1 MYWTPTNRM
10 NKWNTLKSLLVT
22 ATLCCVLMAMGVS
35 SAYSQAKIF
44 DKSGNLLEVAE
55 NAQSVAEVDSL
66 ALVKLYNSLRG
77 DTWLVNDGWLTDMV
91 AFWHGVDRI
100 DEIEL
105 PDGSTEFRVTRLELF
120 PNDNNMTQCGYL
132 IPEIADM
139 EYLDRLEMGRQ
150 FMCGDIPEEIFA
162 MPNLVRL
169 RLRGSFLTGE
179 IPWDAI
185 VNATSLERLELEQ
198 NELVGPVMT
207 PAIAGAERLSRIT
220 LDENIRLT
228 GAIPN
233 EILQLENLDRFGAD
247 GLINIHGPMPDFS
260 QLPNLEVL
268 EIQFSNFDP
277 GPFPEWV
284 RNMGGSDG
292 IQRLAL
298 HETNIQGEIPQ
309 WIVEL
314 SAVDELKLG
323 GTGMGMAMADF
334 PNMSFLPALRRF
346 RIWGGNFTGELP
358 FWFGDMSNLERLWIS
373 YTDIGGEL
381 DGAIFNNLT
390 ALTLLKLR
398 HNQFTGGLPPEMQA
412 ITGLDFLALEYN
424 NMEIGDIPDWI
435 GNNLTGL
442 SKLYLAGSG
451 VTGTIPSSLQ
461 NVESL
466 THIRFQNNPGLS
478 GDLPSWI
485 WDLDLNA
492 LDISYT
498 GINVGGEIPSQLQN
512 HPRMQKLGLAGLGL
526 SGQIPSWLGDMPFQR
541 TDGTRD
547 WHPYIS
553 LADNNL
559 SGPIPMSMGNLQTID
574 SLNLANNNLE
584 GTIEMF
590 QTLGSPAEGAY
601 LLGALDVSG
610 NPGLTGEIPADIMK
624 FYRMRVL
631 HFDDTGL
638 CMPAGFDQFLDQI
651 MENGGRSALTNRIMP
666 YASVTDASSFD
677 LCTPASA
684 RDDGSGLPYVFRL
697 NDNYPNPFNPSTSI
711 VYQIPADE
719 MVRLTVY
726 NVLGQRVATLV
737 NERQTAGNH
746 SISFDAS
753 RLASGQYIYR
763 LQAGNRVETRTM
775 TLVK

>member
-1 MYWTPTNRM
+1 
-10 NKWNTLKSLLVT
+10 
-22 ATLCCVLMAMGVS
+22 
-35 SAYSQAKIF
+35 
-44 DKSGNLLEVAE
+44 
-55 NAQSVAEVDSL
+55 
-66 ALVKLYNSLRG
+66 
-77 DTWLVNDGWLTDMV
+77 
-91 AFWHGVDRI
+91 
-100 DEIEL
+100 
-105 PDGSTEFRVTRLELF
+105 
-120 PNDNNMTQCGYL
+120 
-132 IPEIADM
+132 
-139 EYLDRLEMGRQ
+139 
-150 FMCGDIPEEIFA
+150 
-162 MPNLVRL
+162 
-169 RLRGSFLTGE
+169 
-179 IPWDAI
+179 
-185 VNATSLERLELEQ
+185 
-198 NELVGPVMT
+198 
-207 PAIAGAERLSRIT
+207 
-220 LDENIRLT
+220 
-228 GAIPN
+228 
-233 EILQLENLDRFGAD
+233 
-247 GLINIHGPMPDFS
+247 MPDFS

-277 GPFPEWV
+277 APFPEWV

-309 WIVEL
+309 WITEL
-314 SAVDELKLG
+314 TAVDELKLG

-358 FWFGDMSNLERLWIS
+358 FWFGDMSSLERLWIS
-373 YTDIGGEL
+373 HTDIGGEL
-381 DGAIFNNLT
+381 DGDIFNNLT

-398 HNQFTGGLPPEMQA
+398 HNQFTGGLPAQIQA
-412 ITGLDFLALEYN
+412 ISGLDYLALEYN

-451 VTGTIPSSLQ
+451 VTGTIPSSMQ
-461 NVESL
+461 NIESL
-466 THIRFQNNPGLS
+466 THIRLQDNPGLG

-498 GINVGGEIPSQLQN
+498 GINVGEQIPSQLQN
-512 HPRMQKLGLAGLGL
+512 YPRMQKLGLAGLGL

-559 SGPIPMSMGNLQTID
+559 TGPIPMSMGNLQTID

-584 GTIEMF
+584 GGIEMF
-590 QTLGSPAEGAY
+590 RTLGSPAEGAY

-610 NPGLTGEIPADIMK
+610 NQGLTGEIPADMMK

-651 MENGGRSALTNRIMP
+651 LENGGRSSLTNRQMP
-666 YASVTDASSFD
+666 FASVADASSAVF
-677 LCTPASA
+677 CAPASA
-684 RDDGSGLPYVFRL
+684 HDDGSGLPYVFKL
-697 NDNYPNPFNPSTSI
+697 HDNYPNPFNPSTSI
-711 VYQIPADE
+711 VYQIPADD

-737 NERQTAGNH
+737 SERQTAGSH
-746 SISFDAS
+746 TVSFDAS

-763 LQAGNRVETRTM
+763 LQAGSRVETRTM

>member
-1 MYWTPTNRM
+1 MLRG
-10 NKWNTLKSLLVT
+10 NKDVCSNATRFVAMSLVIL
-22 ATLCCVLMAMGVS
+22 LIGVS
-35 SAYSQAKIF
+35 NVFSQARIF
-44 DKSGNLLEVAE
+44 DRNGNLLELAD
-55 NAQSVAEVDSL
+55 NARSVATVDSM
-66 ALVKLYNSLRG
+66 ALVALYNSLRG
-77 DTWLVNDGWLTDMV
+77 DTWLINDGWLTDMV

-139 EYLDRLEMGRQ
+139 AYLDRLEMGRQ
-150 FMCGDIPEEIFA
+150 FICGQIPKEIFDLEF
-162 MPNLVRL
+162 LVRL

-185 VNATSLERLELEQ
+185 EGAASLERLELEQ

-207 PAIAGAERLSRIT
+207 PAIAGAQRLSRIT
-220 LDENIRLT
+220 LDENIQLT

-247 GLINIHGPMPDFS
+247 GLVNIHGPMPDFS

-284 RNMGGSDG
+284 RDMGGSDG
-292 IQRLAL
+292 IERLAL

-309 WIVEL
+309 WITEL
-314 SAVDELKLG
+314 SAVEELKLG
-323 GTGMGMAMADF
+323 GTGMGMDMADF
-334 PNMSFLPALRRF
+334 PDMSFLPALRRF
-346 RIWGGNFTGELP
+346 RIWGGNFTGEMP
-358 FWFGDMSNLERLWIS
+358 GWFGDMSSLERLWIS
-373 YTDIGGEL
+373 YTDIGGDL
-381 DGAIFNNLT
+381 NGDIFNNLT

-398 HNQFTGGLPPEMQA
+398 HNQFTGGIPPQFQA

-435 GNNLTGL
+435 GTNLTGL
-442 SKLYLAGSG
+442 SKFYLAGSG

-461 NVESL
+461 NIEGL
-466 THIRFQNNPGLS
+466 THIRLQNNPGLE
-478 GDLPSWI
+478 GDLPSWV
-485 WDLDLNA
+485 WDLDLHA

-498 GINVGGEIPSQLQN
+498 GLNVGGEIPVQLQN

-526 SGQIPSWLGDMPFQR
+526 TGEIPSWLGDMPFQR

-559 SGPIPMSMGNLQTID
+559 SGTIPMSMGNLQTID

-584 GTIEMF
+584 GGIEMF
-590 QTLGSPAEGAY
+590 RTLGSPAEGAY

-610 NPGLTGEIPADIMK
+610 NQNLTGEIPAEMMN
-624 FYRMRVL
+624 FYRMRVA
-631 HFDDTGL
+631 HFDGTGL
-638 CMPAGFDQFLDQI
+638 CKPAGFDQFLDQI
-651 MENGGRSALTNRIMP
+651 IENGGRSALTNRLMP
-666 YASVTDASSFD
+666 YASVTDPSSMEF
-677 LCTPASA
+677 CTPASA
-684 RDDGSGLPYVFRL
+684 IDDRDGLPFVFKL
-697 NDNYPNPFNPSTSI
+697 YDNYPNPFNPSTSI
-711 VYQIPADE
+711 TYQIPADD

-726 NVLGQRVATLV
+726 NLLGQRVATLV
-737 NERQTAGNH
+737 SERQTAGQH
-746 SISFDAS
+746 TITFDAA
-753 RLASGQYIYR
+753 RMASGQYIYR
-763 LQAGNRVETRTM
+763 LQSGNRVETRTM